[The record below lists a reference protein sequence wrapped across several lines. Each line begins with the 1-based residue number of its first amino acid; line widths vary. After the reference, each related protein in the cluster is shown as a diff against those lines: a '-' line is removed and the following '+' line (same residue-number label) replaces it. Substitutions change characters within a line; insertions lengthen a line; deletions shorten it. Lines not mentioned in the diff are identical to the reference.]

1 MTLPARLLKAYR
13 QTRYSAGNAEIRI
26 AHRSPE
32 IDVLLATHGARVG
45 VLLTAWNPM
54 SRRMPPGWNRRMQ
67 KRLRQRLR
75 RYSTVPAEGS
85 WRRWQEQHVLLFAD
99 PRFALNLARQFR
111 QAAIVVLKRG
121 QPAALITSFPVFSPR
136 NSMPSARGAF
146 SSPSTM

>member
-1 MTLPARLLKAYR
+1 MTLPAALLKAYR
-13 QTRYSAGNAEIRI
+13 QTRYIAGNVDVRI
-26 AHRSPE
+26 ARRSPE
-32 IDVLLATHGARVG
+32 MDALLAAHGARAG
-45 VLLTAWNPM
+45 VLLTAWNPW

-67 KRLRQRLR
+67 KHLQQRLR

-85 WRRWQEQHVLLFAD
+85 WRRWQEQHLLLFAD

-111 QAAIVVLKRG
+111 QTAIVVLKRG

-136 NSMPSARGAF
+136 NSMPNARGAF